1 MTTATKK
8 LTASIEGEY
17 LVIRVPMNP
26 TPTRS
31 ATGKTLVVASSHG
44 NKETEVE
51 VPRAPSGP
59 TPSSVGNTILAKNWS
74 WS

>member
-1 MTTATKK
+1 MPAASQK
-8 LTASIEGEY
+8 LTASIEDGY

-44 NKETEVE
+44 NKETELEIEGKAVF
-51 VPRAPSGP
+51 
-59 TPSSVGNTILAKNWS
+59 VGINAYVYRS
-74 WS
+74 